1 VELMIY
7 DILGRELE
15 TLVSGELVSGIHE
28 FIWNASSVSSGIYF
42 YRLSSEQ
49 GIRTRKLVVIK

>member
-1 VELMIY
+1 MIY
-7 DILGRELE
+7 DILGREVQ

-28 FIWNASSVSSGIYF
+28 FTWNASSVSSGIYF